1 MSDEDKLNKPKIDIS
16 DTEDI
21 EERLE
26 KNWERITEENERK
39 AANKAIAS
47 LAAILICF
55 LLACAISLFNINFA
69 VFSALSI
76 ILGITAIFHIIR
88 FISLWPTPKWSRHWP
103 F

>member
-1 MSDEDKLNKPKIDIS
+1 MSDEDKLNKPLFDVS

-26 KNWERITEENERK
+26 KNWEKITEERERK
-39 AANKAIAS
+39 AANKAMNS

-55 LLACAISLFNINFA
+55 LLACTISAFDINFE
-69 VFSALSI
+69 VFSILSI
-76 ILGITAIFHIIR
+76 ILGITAIFYIIR
-88 FISLWPTPKWSRHWP
+88 FISLWPAPEWSRRWP